1 MLISRTVPSC
11 SPSSRVKH
19 LGELMAGVGTECK
32 RATRQRREKQ
42 THRNVAG
49 KGRRKRI
56 GVQNQREKAGS
67 RRNSKMRM

>member
-1 MLISRTVPSC
+1 
-11 SPSSRVKH
+11 
-19 LGELMAGVGTECK
+19 MAGVGTECK